1 VGFGSGGG
9 GISAPIGFLGADLGG
24 GGIIFAERKRG
35 LLALGFCGIGL
46 RRTPA
51 PAATPEDDRGEKA

>member
-24 GGIIFAERKRG
+24 GGIIFVERQRARAAHR
-35 LLALGFCGIGL
+35 LL
-46 RRTPA
+46 RR
-51 PAATPEDDRGEKA
+51 